1 VAIDKNALANA
12 SQADIRN
19 IEKLVSAAVGA
30 REERGDIVTVVTR
43 PFTEVTVEEPPF
55 YETGWFAMVVRN
67 AVALLAVLLVLLLAV
82 RPALKMLRG
91 KGGKPNEKN
100 DPATA
105 QLLPPDGEV
114 DREGLDA
121 QIQLAQRIA
130 HEQPQD
136 AVMALRRMLAEPMPE
151 GAAR

>member
-1 VAIDKNALANA
+1 MEITIPPTATSIYV
-12 SQADIRN
+12 
-19 IEKLVSAAVGA
+19 VS
-30 REERGDIVTVVTR
+30 ES
-43 PFTEVTVEEPPF
+43 
-55 YETGWFAMVVRN
+55 WLN
-67 AVALLAVLLVLLLAV
+67 AVTTNSQRGQVLSAYIIVSFGGTAAGPLLINV
-82 RPALKMLRG
+82 G
-91 KGGKPNEKN
+91 

>member
-1 VAIDKNALANA
+1 MTRDAIPEHEDAGGRL
-12 SQADIRN
+12 
-19 IEKLVSAAVGA
+19 LLP
-30 REERGDIVTVVTR
+30 TR
-43 PFTEVTVEEPPF
+43 
-55 YETGWFAMVVRN
+55 R
-67 AVALLAVLLVLLLAV
+67 LVLLLAV